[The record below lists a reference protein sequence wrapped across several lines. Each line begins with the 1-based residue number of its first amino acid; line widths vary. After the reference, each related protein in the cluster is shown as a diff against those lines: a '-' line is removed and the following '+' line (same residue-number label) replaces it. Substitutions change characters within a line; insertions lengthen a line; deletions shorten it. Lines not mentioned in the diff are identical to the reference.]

1 MDTLPLCKHNLL
13 IPISMP
19 YLTVFYLKW
28 PSFLYLSIHTMF
40 FIIQLKILIH
50 QCCLNSIF
58 HQMITALLWINNVL
72 SIALLGFPG
81 GSVIKNLPANEETW
95 IWSLG
100 EEDSL
105 EKEVA
110 THSSILAWEIPRT
123 EESGGPQAMGLQK
136 IRAWLSTKQQ
146 QQHSF
151 ITLSITWFL
160 YSSRCRVLS
169 TLCLFSSDGVEF
181 LKRSKMFSTFLFLP

>member
-19 YLTVFYLKW
+19 YLTVNYLKW

-50 QCCLNSIF
+50 QCFLNSIF
-58 HQMITALLWINNVL
+58 HQMIIVLLWISNIL

-81 GSVIKNLPANEETW
+81 GSVIKNLPANEEMW
-95 IWSLG
+95 VWSLG
-100 EEDSL
+100 EEDPL

-110 THSSILAWEIPRT
+110 THSSILAWEIPWT
-123 EESGGPQAMGLQK
+123 EKWAGHRSQGHKRL
-136 IRAWLSTKQQ
+136 RHDLVTKQQ
-146 QQHSF
+146 QQNSF

-160 YSSRCRVLS
+160 YSSRFRVFS
-169 TLCLFSSDGVEF
+169 SFCLFSLDGVEF
-181 LKRSKMFSTFLFLP
+181 FKRSIMFSTFLFLP

>member
-19 YLTVFYLKW
+19 YLTMFYLKW

-81 GSVIKNLPANEETW
+81 GSVIENLPANEETW
-95 IWSLG
+95 VWSLG
-100 EEDSL
+100 EEDPLERKWQPTPVFLPGKFHGQSL
-105 EKEVA
+105 VGHRLWGRKRFGHDLV
-110 THSSILAWEIPRT
+110 
-123 EESGGPQAMGLQK
+123 
-136 IRAWLSTKQQ
+136 TKQQ
-146 QQHSF
+146 QNSF

-160 YSSRCRVLS
+160 YSSRFRVFS
-169 TLCLFSSDGVEF
+169 SFCLFSDGVEF
-181 LKRSKMFSTFLFLP
+181 LRSIMFSTFLFLP

>member
-58 HQMITALLWINNVL
+58 HQMITALLWINNAL
-72 SIALLGFPG
+72 SIALLGFPS

-95 IWSLG
+95 VWSLG
-100 EEDSL
+100 EEDPL
-105 EKEVA
+105 EKGRA
-110 THSSILAWEIPRT
+110 THSSILAGESCGQRSPVSYSPRGLKQIDMT
-123 EESGGPQAMGLQK
+123 ERLTHTYTQLLLVG
-136 IRAWLSTKQQ
+136 
-146 QQHSF
+146 
-151 ITLSITWFL
+151 
-160 YSSRCRVLS
+160 
-169 TLCLFSSDGVEF
+169 
-181 LKRSKMFSTFLFLP
+181 

>member
-58 HQMITALLWINNVL
+58 HQMITALLWINNAL
-72 SIALLGFPG
+72 SIALLGFPS

-95 IWSLG
+95 VWSLDQ
-100 EEDSL
+100 EDPL
-105 EKEVA
+105 EKEMA

-123 EESGGPQAMGLQK
+123 EESGGLQPLGLQK
-136 IRAWLSTKQQ
+136 GQTQLSDEAMTSTYGT
-146 QQHSF
+146 SF
-151 ITLSITWFL
+151 PRKKDIKIEPNFIFL
-160 YSSRCRVLS
+160 QPHYEQNNCF
-169 TLCLFSSDGVEF
+169 LCLWSVSLGR
-181 LKRSKMFSTFLFLP
+181 L